1 LSYIEETAMARMI
14 RTIISLPAE
23 VKQWL
28 DAYGERHAISSAQVV
43 RLAIRDLQS
52 RTGEGTPPGAKG
64 VREGRAAY
72 GPPAPPNLVDMAE
85 VKRRAAA
92 AAGRF
97 ASGVPDLSID
107 HDRYLAG
114 EKPEMRPG
122 PAEKDKERKAR
133 PAIRK
138 GGRTG

>member
-1 LSYIEETAMARMI
+1 MARMI

-23 VKQWL
+23 EKEWL

-43 RLAIRDLQS
+43 RLAIRDLQG
-52 RTGEGTPPGAKG
+52 RRGEGTPTLSGAKG
-64 VREGRAAY
+64 VREGSAAY
-72 GPPAPPNLVDMAE
+72 GPPVPPNLVDMAE

-107 HDRYLAG
+107 HDRYLTG

-122 PAEKDKERKAR
+122 PAEKDKGSKAR
-133 PAIRK
+133 RAIRK
-138 GGRTG
+138 GGRAG

>member
-1 LSYIEETAMARMI
+1 MARMI

-23 VKQWL
+23 EKEWL
-28 DAYGERHAISSAQVV
+28 DAHGKRHAISSAQVV

-52 RTGEGTPPGAKG
+52 RTGEGTPTPPGAKG
-64 VREGRAAY
+64 VREGSAAY
-72 GPPAPPNLVDMAE
+72 GPPVTPDLVDKAE

-97 ASGVPDLSID
+97 ASGVPDLSVD

-114 EKPEMRPG
+114 EKPETRPG
-122 PAEKDKERKAR
+122 NAGKDKGRKGR

-138 GGRTG
+138 GCGRAG

>member
-1 LSYIEETAMARMI
+1 MARMI

-23 VKQWL
+23 EKEWL

-43 RLAIRDLQS
+43 RLAIKDLQS
-52 RTGEGTPPGAKG
+52 RTGEGTQPGAKG
-64 VREGRAAY
+64 VGEGSAAY
-72 GPPAPPNLVDMAE
+72 GPLVPQNLVDIAE
-85 VKRRAAA
+85 VKRRAVA

-122 PAEKDKERKAR
+122 PAGKDKERKAR
-133 PAIRK
+133 PAHRK
-138 GGRTG
+138 GGRAG

>member
-1 LSYIEETAMARMI
+1 MARMI

-23 VKQWL
+23 EKKWL

-43 RLAIRDLQS
+43 RLAIRELQS

-64 VREGRAAY
+64 VREGSTAY
-72 GPPAPPNLVDMAE
+72 GPPVTPDLVDMAE

-97 ASGVPDLSID
+97 ASGVPDLSVD

-114 EKPEMRPG
+114 EKPETRPG
-122 PAEKDKERKAR
+122 HAGKDEGRKVR
-133 PAIRK
+133 PAFRK
-138 GGRTG
+138 GGGRVG

>member
-1 LSYIEETAMARMI
+1 MARMI

-23 VKQWL
+23 EKKWL

-43 RLAIRDLQS
+43 RLAIRDLQG
-52 RTGEGTPPGAKG
+52 RRGEGTPTLSAAKG
-64 VREGRAAY
+64 VREGSAVY
-72 GPPAPPNLVDMAE
+72 GPPVPPNLVDMAE

-122 PAEKDKERKAR
+122 PAGKDKEWKAR

-138 GGRTG
+138 GGRAG